1 MAAKSSSELTVKVG
15 FAGLGRM
22 GLPMAR
28 NIAAGGFPLIVW
40 NRSPKR
46 SDPLAA
52 EGAEVATDPSALAE
66 ADIVVTMLA
75 DADAV
80 RAVVVE
86 SGLVRSLRP
95 GTIVMDMST
104 IGPAAAQEIARAVST
119 NDATFLDAPVS
130 GSVSVA
136 ESA

>member
-1 MAAKSSSELTVKVG
+1 MAAKSSSESTLKVG

-28 NIAAGGFPLIVW
+28 NIHAGGFPLIVW
-40 NRSPKR
+40 NRSPNR

-52 EGAEVATDPSALAE
+52 EGAEVATDPAALAE
-66 ADIVVTMLA
+66 ADIVVTMLS

-80 RAVVVE
+80 RAVVVDG
-86 SGLVRSLRP
+86 GLVQRLRP

-104 IGPAAAQEIARAVST
+104 IGPAAAQETACAVSA
-119 NDATFLDAPVS
+119 NDATF
-130 GSVSVA
+130 
-136 ESA
+136 